1 MNAILDLHLPSRDE
15 NMTCAERT
23 FVVERFYAS
32 TSMRLLHNCTPT
44 VSVLPA
50 SLPSCPRPFRPA
62 HVSSVLPVS
71 LPSCPCPF
79 RPARVSS
86 VLPTSLPSCPRPFL
100 SFPRKRESRNPH
112 SAIELASTVRG
123 PNHAEVSQ
131 YKIHAVK
138 RGNLAQSLFLLQD
151 DESHGS
157 FSCFHHGL
165 LTARP
170 RPSHQGNF
178 CTMSSFAVPLPLRE
192 HQETLGKS

>member
-1 MNAILDLHLPSRDE
+1 
-15 NMTCAERT
+15 
-23 FVVERFYAS
+23 
-32 TSMRLLHNCTPT
+32 MRPLQNCTTT

-50 SLPSCPRPFRPA
+50 SFFVPPASLLSCPRLFPSCPRLFPSCPRLFRPA
-62 HVSSVLPVS
+62 H
-71 LPSCPCPF
+71 
-79 RPARVSS
+79 VSS

-112 SAIELASTVRG
+112 SSIELASTVRG
-123 PNHAEVSQ
+123 SNDAEVSQ

-138 RGNLAQSLFLLQD
+138 RENLAQSLFLLQD

-165 LTARP
+165 LTSRP

-178 CTMSSFAVPLPLRE
+178 CTTSSFAVPLPLRE
-192 HQETLGKS
+192 HQET

>member
-32 TSMRLLHNCTPT
+32 TSMRPLQNCTHDRFRPARVLLCPARVPSVLPT
-44 VSVLPA
+44 SLSVLPA
-50 SLPSCPRPFRPA
+50 SLLSCPRPFP
-62 HVSSVLPVS
+62 
-71 LPSCPCPF
+71 
-79 RPARVSS
+79 
-86 VLPTSLPSCPRPFL
+86 

-112 SAIELASTVRG
+112 SSIELASTVRG

-138 RGNLAQSLFLLQD
+138 RENLAQSLFLLQD

-165 LTARP
+165 LTSRP

-178 CTMSSFAVPLPLRE
+178 CTTSSFAVPLRLRE
-192 HQETLGKS
+192 HQETSGKS